1 MFVGDSSTTC
11 SMMSLMESILT
22 TELTKSFKH
31 LAVREYS
38 WVHRLD
44 DFLVLKE
51 AVHEDTKYSCDECI
65 HETGWKE
72 QLTKHKKPHL
82 EEV

>member
-22 TELTKSFKH
+22 TELTKSLKQ
-31 LAVREYS
+31 LAGREYP

-44 DFLVLKE
+44 GLGCPQPYPPAVYSLEWIKLGLGINLNIFLN
-51 AVHEDTKYSCDECI
+51 
-65 HETGWKE
+65 
-72 QLTKHKKPHL
+72 
-82 EEV
+82 EEKLPVI